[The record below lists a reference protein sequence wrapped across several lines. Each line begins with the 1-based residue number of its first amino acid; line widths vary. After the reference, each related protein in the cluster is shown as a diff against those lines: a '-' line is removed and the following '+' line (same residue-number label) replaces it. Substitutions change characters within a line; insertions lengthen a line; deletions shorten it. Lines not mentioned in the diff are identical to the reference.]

1 MILSGGFLFM
11 KPLFIQYPKCSTC
24 KRAIKFMNDNN
35 IEYTERDIMEDNPN
49 KEELRQWITDSGLPI
64 KRFFNSSGIVYR
76 EMGLK
81 DKLNDMTEDEMIE
94 LLASTGKLIRRPLMV
109 SDKGIFVG
117 FNEEMYE
124 TLI

>member
-1 MILSGGFLFM
+1 M

-24 KRAIKFMNDNN
+24 KRAVAFLEKNGIDFID
-35 IEYTERDIMEDNPN
+35 RDIMIDNPST
-49 KEELRQWITDSGLPI
+49 EELKQWIDASGLPI
-64 KRFFNSSGIVYR
+64 KRFFNTSGIVYR

-81 DKLNDMTEDEMIE
+81 DKLGSMSEEEMIE
-94 LLASTGKLIRRPLMV
+94 LLASTGKLIRRPLLI

-117 FNEEMYE
+117 FHEEMYE

>member
-1 MILSGGFLFM
+1 M

>member
-1 MILSGGFLFM
+1 M

-24 KRAIKFMNDNN
+24 KRAVAFLEKNGIDFID
-35 IEYTERDIMEDNPN
+35 RDIMIDNPST
-49 KEELRQWITDSGLPI
+49 EELKQWIDASGLPI
-64 KRFFNSSGIVYR
+64 KRFFNTSGIVYR

-81 DKLNDMTEDEMIE
+81 DKLGSMSEDEMIE
-94 LLASTGKLIRRPLMV
+94 LLASTGKLIRRPLLI

-117 FNEEMYE
+117 FHEEMYE